1 MADADG
7 RHRQYCS
14 ANAGD
19 QPGRGVSPVGLKRNA
34 QVELP
39 ALVGPQQVQELVPG
53 HKSTINDNTLRVES
67 AADAFERHL
76 DRRPVLDEEPLAE
89 SLANL
94 AA

>member
-34 QVELP
+34 QIELP
-39 ALVGPQQVQELVPG
+39 SFVRPQEFQELTPS
-53 HKSTINDNTLRVES
+53 HES
-67 AADAFERHL
+67 SIDDDAFGVDATADAFERHL
-76 DRRPVLDEEPLAE
+76 DRRTVLDEKALAE
-89 SLANL
+89 SLANF
-94 AA
+94 AP